1 MKNNQTY
8 LYQFGKR
15 LVVVSLLLLYVF
27 SYFSFELI
35 HQFQHSHEYEA
46 LHTEENENEACHRA
60 VFHSEKDACDHKT
73 HVTSLEKHCD
83 LCDVIVQQNRLV
95 FSIEI
100 PEFKS
105 VFSIKAFDYTQVL
118 FATYRYTCQS
128 RAPPVFA

>member
-15 LVVVSLLLLYVF
+15 LLVFSLLLLYVF

-35 HQFQHSHEYEA
+35 HQFEHSHEYEA
-46 LHTEENENEACHRA
+46 LHTEENEKEACHRA
-60 VFHSEKDACDHKT
+60 VFHFEKDACDHKT

-95 FSIEI
+95 LHIELPELKSGFSITD
-100 PEFKS
+100 
-105 VFSIKAFDYTQVL
+105 FDYTQVL
-118 FATYRYTCQS
+118 FSTYRSTRQS
-128 RAPPVFA
+128 RAPPVYA